1 MEMLLD
7 KASVKVSEL
16 AQIFDVSIETIRR
29 DLDFL
34 GKQGRLIKVYGG
46 AILEHVVAQEVNQ
59 IRSVQNAESTL
70 MEWCGGNWNDTAGN
84 GTLSF
89 LCDGTQ
95 PNGQTLSMAQPVF
108 APNAAI
114 DLNYGKASENDVI
127 GILKRTL
134 FLPKTMNRFI
144 PSPWRESRKTG
155 CL

>member
-1 MEMLLD
+1 MMEMLLD

-70 MEWCGGNWNDTAGN
+70 MEW
-84 GTLSF
+84 
-89 LCDGTQ
+89 
-95 PNGQTLSMAQPVF
+95 
-108 APNAAI
+108 
-114 DLNYGKASENDVI
+114 
-127 GILKRTL
+127 
-134 FLPKTMNRFI
+134 
-144 PSPWRESRKTG
+144 
-155 CL
+155 